1 MDLRHELKHRITPS
15 DALAIKSRLSQG
27 TPPKKPDGE
36 SGFKTFTAGSESVT
50 FEFKNASITS
60 EKSEEA
66 ELSDITVGT
75 VLTVET
81 DGKSTAISAEVISL
95 MTSGTPSQ
103 GGFGGSQSGVSGSAA
118 NTINENKSVSNVT
131 YSSSGDDENALLADG
146 TVLSE

>member
-1 MDLRHELKHRITPS
+1 
-15 DALAIKSRLSQG
+15 
-27 TPPKKPDGE
+27 
-36 SGFKTFTAGSESVT
+36 
-50 FEFKNASITS
+50 
-60 EKSEEA
+60 
-66 ELSDITVGT
+66 
-75 VLTVET
+75 
-81 DGKSTAISAEVISL
+81 